1 MLSRTAEGLFW
12 MARYVERMSN
22 TARLLDAGRRLDA
35 LPRRAGAPDSE
46 WTSIVIASGCS
57 DSFPGDPK
65 TADVA
70 SVCEHLVRDE
80 TNPSSIVSCVYA
92 ARRNA
97 KAVRPAITSDV
108 WEAINQTYVELN
120 QNLEAELDRKNLSA
134 FLDWVRGRAALI
146 YGARGETMFRDDG
159 HSFAELG
166 KWIERAD
173 ATARLLDVKYHVL
186 LPDVADVGGGLD
198 YLQWTQILRAANSA
212 TAFRHVYGRSV
223 DANGVVDFLVLNRE
237 CPRSLRTAVNHLY
250 GELQT
255 LVSKHD
261 APQNDL
267 LQRVRADY
275 AQLMELTLEEIFEEG
290 LHEWL
295 TRFIIKINIIAS
307 TTADVFGFGAQP
319 AVQKMQVAQ

>member
-12 MARYVERMSN
+12 MARHVERMSN
-22 TARLLDAGRRLDA
+22 TSRLLDAGRRLDA
-35 LPRRAGAPDSE
+35 LPRRAATPESE

-57 DSFPGDPK
+57 DSFPGDPE
-65 TADVA
+65 TADVT

-80 TNPSSIVSCVYA
+80 TNPSSIVSCVHA

-108 WEAINQTYVELN
+108 WEAINQTYVELKH
-120 QNLEAELDRKNLSA
+120 NLDADMDRKNLSA

-146 YGARGETMFRDDG
+146 DGFRGESILRDDG

-237 CPRSLRTAVNHLY
+237 CPRSLLAAVSHLY
-250 GELQT
+250 GET
-255 LVSKHD
+255 ERLVSKGD
-261 APQNDL
+261 AQQVAL
-267 LQRVRADY
+267 LHCVRAHY
-275 AQLMELTLEEIFEEG
+275 SKLMELTLDEIFDQG

-295 TRFIIKINIIAS
+295 TEFIIEINKIA
-307 TTADVFGFGAQP
+307 TLTADVFGFGALP
-319 AVQKMQVAQ
+319 VVPNVQAAQ

>member
-275 AQLMELTLEEIFEEG
+275 AQLMELTLEEIFEDG

-295 TRFIIKINIIAS
+295 TQFIMRINIIAS

>member
-57 DSFPGDPK
+57 GSFPGDPK

-295 TRFIIKINIIAS
+295 TQFIMKINIIAS